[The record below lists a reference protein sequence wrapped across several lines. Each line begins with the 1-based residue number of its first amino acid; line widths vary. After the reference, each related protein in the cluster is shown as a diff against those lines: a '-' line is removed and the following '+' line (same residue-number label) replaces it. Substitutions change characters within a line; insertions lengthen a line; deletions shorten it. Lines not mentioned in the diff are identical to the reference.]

1 MKEIL
6 RVENLKKIYRSGN
19 TIGEVSFSLHEGEFL
34 GLIGESGCGKSTLAR
49 LICGLLQKTSGTIYY
64 RGQNLENYSAEEK
77 RKILRNMQ
85 MIFQSPYS
93 SLPHLAKTLGP
104 CGFSRVAAGF
114 TSCFNIGKEDSE
126 WKNSAF

>member
-64 RGQNLENYSAEEK
+64 RGPNLENYSAEEK

-93 SLPHLAKTLGP
+93 
-104 CGFSRVAAGF
+104 
-114 TSCFNIGKEDSE
+114 
-126 WKNSAF
+126 

>member
-49 LICGLLQKTSGTIYY
+49 LICGLL
-64 RGQNLENYSAEEK
+64 
-77 RKILRNMQ
+77 
-85 MIFQSPYS
+85 
-93 SLPHLAKTLGP
+93 
-104 CGFSRVAAGF
+104 
-114 TSCFNIGKEDSE
+114 
-126 WKNSAF
+126 